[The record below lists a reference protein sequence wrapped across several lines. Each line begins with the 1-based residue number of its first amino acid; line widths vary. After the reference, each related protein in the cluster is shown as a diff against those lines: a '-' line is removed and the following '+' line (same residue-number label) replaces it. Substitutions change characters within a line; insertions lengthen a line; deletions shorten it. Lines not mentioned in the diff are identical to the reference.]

1 MYSKIIF
8 GKSHY
13 EGGKKY
19 CRRCEVYYCHN
30 GGFCPCCGMALRVS
44 PTNKRDKERLR
55 QLKLRR
61 EGEQEN
67 IETDFRGTEIT
78 DSTRPGQC

>member
-1 MYSKIIF
+1 
-8 GKSHY
+8 
-13 EGGKKY
+13 
-19 CRRCEVYYCHN
+19 
-30 GGFCPCCGMALRVS
+30 MALRVS

-78 DSTRPGQC
+78 QTALAQDNANVSTTRLNTMLLYTQNMLAHLEIISAAQVKR

>member
-1 MYSKIIF
+1 
-8 GKSHY
+8 
-13 EGGKKY
+13 
-19 CRRCEVYYCHN
+19 
-30 GGFCPCCGMALRVS
+30 MALRVS

>member
-19 CRRCEVYYCHN
+19 CRRCEVYFFHD
-30 GGFCPCCGMALRVS
+30 GSFCPCCGMALRVS
-44 PTNKRDKERLR
+44 PSSRRDKD
-55 QLKLRR
+55 KLR
-61 EGEQEN
+61 EEQRDTQGLKRHN
-67 IETDFRGTEIT
+67 DV
-78 DSTRPGQC
+78 TRPT